1 MSQRSRILWRCRRGI
16 REMDILLQGYLETH
30 YDGASESEQN
40 SFEALLD
47 EADLDILSWIMQKTE
62 PDKHYI
68 GIIAII
74 REYAEHVKITANNK
88 Q

>member
-1 MSQRSRILWRCRRGI
+1 MSKRSRLLWRCRRGI

-30 YDGASESEQN
+30 YDDASEPEQRA
-40 SFEALLD
+40 FEALLD

-62 PDKHYI
+62 ADENYVN
-68 GIIAII
+68 IINVI
-74 REYAEHVKITANNK
+74 RQFAEHAKLNTK